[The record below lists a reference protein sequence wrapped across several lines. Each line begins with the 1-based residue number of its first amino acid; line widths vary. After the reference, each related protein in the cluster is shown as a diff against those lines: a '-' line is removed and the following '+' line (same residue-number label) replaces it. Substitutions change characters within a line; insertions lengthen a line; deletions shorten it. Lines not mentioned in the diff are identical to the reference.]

1 MAHWPGDSE
10 YELRRARSNV
20 SISCAH
26 ICRLRWPWVSGR
38 PSRGFHKNPALN
50 ANHAR
55 QTQRRLLGR
64 SLTFPA
70 RTASTMRRSLC
81 AYEAAYGDS
90 RLDGA
95 AGGHEANAVDGY
107 GAPRTSCRLTRISNV
122 VRCVNV
128 RKGGSGIRAYAFLS
142 SSTVG
147 DGLGVGLGGFL
158 LLSGADGKLAQPFPE
173 GNELRLD
180 CGKTHD
186 GNRRGAS
193 DRDGGLRPSRD
204 PELSGE
210 PFGCLADGP
219 RARSGGECLSVRLDG
234 RTPAVEV
241 GVQIFPS
248 RQ

>member
-147 DGLGVGLGGFL
+147 DGLGSALAGFSSSAVPTASSLNHFRKVTSSVSIVARRTMATAAEPPIEMEVSGPVGI
-158 LLSGADGKLAQPFPE
+158 
-173 GNELRLD
+173 
-180 CGKTHD
+180 
-186 GNRRGAS
+186 
-193 DRDGGLRPSRD
+193 
-204 PELSGE
+204 
-210 PFGCLADGP
+210 
-219 RARSGGECLSVRLDG
+219 RS
-234 RTPAVEV
+234 
-241 GVQIFPS
+241 
-248 RQ
+248 